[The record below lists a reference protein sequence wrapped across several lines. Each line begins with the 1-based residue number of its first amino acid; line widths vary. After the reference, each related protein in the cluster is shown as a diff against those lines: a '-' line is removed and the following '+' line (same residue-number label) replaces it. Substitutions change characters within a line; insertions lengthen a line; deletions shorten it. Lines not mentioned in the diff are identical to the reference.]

1 MVNRILSRINDMKNY
16 NYKIKNKN
24 LQITE
29 FDQWG
34 YPECSWDLIDFSK
47 ESSKFKSDWHKKSF
61 FRTREWL
68 KENHPELLI

>member
-1 MVNRILSRINDMKNY
+1 MKNY

-24 LQITE
+24 LEITE

-47 ESSKFKSDWHKKSF
+47 ESSKFKSDWHEKSF
-61 FRTREWL
+61 FRTKAWIL
-68 KENHPELLI
+68 ENHPELIL